1 MKYAYKIK
9 KKPYLKLLTF
19 NLISVKKK
27 KWNKILNKQY
37 NIITTVLQQILTIS
51 K

>member
-27 KWNKILNKQY
+27 KNEIKF
-37 NIITTVLQQILTIS
+37 
-51 K
+51 